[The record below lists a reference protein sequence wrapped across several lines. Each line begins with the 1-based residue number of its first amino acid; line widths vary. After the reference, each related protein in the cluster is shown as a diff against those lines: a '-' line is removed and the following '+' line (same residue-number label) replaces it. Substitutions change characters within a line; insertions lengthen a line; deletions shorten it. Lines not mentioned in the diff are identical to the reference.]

1 MALLSRCVCILRVYE
16 FFFFFFFEN
25 DVCMNIGIAS
35 LHLYTV
41 FFLTFP
47 KQNVRRYKRKF
58 VL

>member
-1 MALLSRCVCILRVYE
+1 MALLSRCVCILRAYE
-16 FFFFFFFEN
+16 FFFFFLEN
-25 DVCMNIGIAS
+25 DECMNIGIAS